1 MEHKLLIVDDSLS
14 MRLIIKKMV
23 EMSGFEAELLL
34 EAGSGQEA
42 LKVLAEN
49 KVDLVLSDINMPEM
63 SGMEL
68 LAKIKEDPALS
79 SIPVVMI
86 STEGSEERQRE
97 ARELGA
103 SGYLMKPFQPEEVGA
118 VLEEVIGGSG

>member
-1 MEHKLLIVDDSLS
+1 MGHKLLIVDDSLS

>member
-1 MEHKLLIVDDSLS
+1 MGYKLLIVDDSLS

-23 EMSGFEAELLL
+23 EMSDFEAELFLQ
-34 EAGSGQEA
+34 AGSGQEA

-49 KVDLVLSDINMPEM
+49 QVDLVLSDINMPEM
-63 SGMEL
+63 SGIEL
-68 LAKIKEDPALS
+68 LAKIKGDPSLS
-79 SIPVVMI
+79 AIPVIMI
-86 STEGSEERQRE
+86 STEGSEERQKE

-103 SGYLMKPFQPEEVGA
+103 SGYLQKPFQPEEVGT